1 MPVRSGSTANLPS
14 GAAERLRAMR
24 GTGDRPAFFTSDLS
38 VDEFLLVEQAGFEA
52 LGLVLGSS
60 IYHVGFQWQK
70 WSVSQELPVL
80 TRAMYDAR
88 ELAMTRMEE
97 EADLLGADGVVG
109 VRLVFKQYAM
119 DEGVLEF
126 QAIGTAIRHRER
138 KGSFRT
144 KDNRPFTSDL
154 SGQDLW
160 KLVRAGYRPVS
171 LAMGACVYHIAHLS
185 FMQALKQVGRNQEM
199 KIYTRRR
206 TRRASSRS
214 SACRPRRCSAAGSAW
229 SARASRSRTGGGART
244 RSSSSRWGPR
254 WCRWGAM
261 RSAEAARRRAA
272 GGDVRQRGMIG
283 PPARSA
289 VPV

>member
-1 MPVRSGSTANLPS
+1 MPDYVQGSTANLPK
-14 GAAERLRAMR
+14 GAAERLKAMR

-80 TRAMYDAR
+80 TSAMYDAR

-126 QAIGTAIRHRER
+126 QAIGTAIRHREA

-144 KDNRPFTSDL
+144 NDGRPFTSDL

-171 LAMGACVYHIAHLS
+171 LSMGACVYHIAHLS

-199 KIYTRRR
+199 KVYTEA
-206 TRRASSRS
+206 TY
-214 SACRPRRCSAAGSAW
+214 AARELALERMQ
-229 SARASRSRTGGGART
+229 AEALKAGGIGVVGARVEE
-244 RSSSSRWGPR
+244 SNWG
-254 WCRWGAM
+254 WGAN
-261 RSAEAARRRAA
+261 AIEFFAVGTAVAIVGDAA
-272 GGDVRQRGMIG
+272 QRM
-283 PPARSA
+283 PLDA
-289 VPV
+289 VQQVVTFDSIA

>member
-1 MPVRSGSTANLPS
+1 MPDYVPGSTASLPT

-24 GTGDRPAFFTSDLS
+24 GTGDHPAFFTSDLTI
-38 VDEFLLVEQAGFEA
+38 DEFLLVEQAGFEA

-97 EADLLGADGVVG
+97 EADLLGGDGVVG

-119 DEGVLEF
+119 EEGVLEF

-138 KGSFRT
+138 KGSYRT

-185 FMQALKQVGRNQEM
+185 FMQTLKQAGRNQEM
-199 KIYTRRR
+199 KVYTEA
-206 TRRASSRS
+206 TY
-214 SACRPRRCSAAGSAW
+214 AARELALERMQAEAVQRGGS
-229 SARASRSRTGGGART
+229 GVVGARVEE
-244 RSSSSRWGPR
+244 SNWG
-254 WCRWGAM
+254 WGANAIEFFAVGTAVTRM
-261 RSAEAARRRAA
+261 DGAAEPLPLSDVQRIVTFDNA
-272 GGDVRQRGMIG
+272 G
-283 PPARSA
+283 
-289 VPV
+289 

>member
-1 MPVRSGSTANLPS
+1 MPDYVPGSTANLPE
-14 GAAERLRAMR
+14 GAAARLRAMR
-24 GTGDRPAFFTSDLS
+24 GTGERPAFFTSDLS

-60 IYHVGFQWQK
+60 IYHVGFQWQR

-80 TRAMYDAR
+80 TRAMYEAR

-109 VRLVFKQYAM
+109 VRLVFKEYAM
-119 DEGVLEF
+119 EEGVLEF
-126 QAIGTAIRHRER
+126 QAIGTAIRHREQR
-138 KGSFRT
+138 GVLRT

-171 LAMGACVYHIAHLS
+171 LAMGACVYHIAHMS

-199 KIYTRRR
+199 KIYTEA
-206 TRRASSRS
+206 TY
-214 SACRPRRCSAAGSAW
+214 AARELALERMQ
-229 SARASRSRTGGGART
+229 AEAVQRGGAGVVGARVEE
-244 RSSSSRWGPR
+244 SNWG
-254 WCRWGAM
+254 WGAN
-261 RSAEAARRRAA
+261 AIEFFAVGTAVAPIEGA
-272 GGDVRQRGMIG
+272 VQRPGLD
-283 PPARSA
+283 A
-289 VPV
+289 VQAVVTFDGTA

>member
-1 MPVRSGSTANLPS
+1 MADYEPGSTANLPS

-24 GTGDRPAFFTSDLS
+24 GTGDRAAFFTSDLS

-80 TRAMYDAR
+80 TRAMYEAR

-109 VRLVFKQYAM
+109 VRLLFKQYAM

-126 QAIGTAIRHRER
+126 QAIGTAIRHRDR
-138 KGSFRT
+138 TGTLRT

-160 KLVRAGYRPVS
+160 KLMRGGYRPVS
-171 LAMGACVYHIAHLS
+171 LAMGACVFHIAHLT

-199 KIYTRRR
+199 KVYTEA
-206 TRRASSRS
+206 TY
-214 SACRPRRCSAAGSAW
+214 AARELALERMQ
-229 SARASRSRTGGGART
+229 AEAIERGGVGVVGARVEE
-244 RSSSSRWGPR
+244 SNWG
-254 WCRWGAM
+254 WGAN
-261 RSAEAARRRAA
+261 AIEFFAIGTALAPIPGA
-272 GGDVRQRGMIG
+272 TQRPGLDSVQQVVTFDG
-283 PPARSA
+283 N
-289 VPV
+289 

>member
-1 MPVRSGSTANLPS
+1 MPDYVPGSAANLPA
-14 GAAERLRAMR
+14 GAAERLKAMR
-24 GTGDRPAFFTSDLS
+24 GTGDRPAFFTSDLT

-52 LGLVLGSS
+52 LGLVMGSS

-70 WSVSQELPVL
+70 WSVSQELDVL
-80 TRAMYDAR
+80 SNAMFQAR

-126 QAIGTAIRHRER
+126 QAIGTAIRHLER

-171 LAMGACVYHIAHLS
+171 LSMGACVYHIAHLS
-185 FMQALKQVGRNQEM
+185 FMQTLKQVGRNQEM
-199 KIYTRRR
+199 KVYTEA
-206 TRRASSRS
+206 TY
-214 SACRPRRCSAAGSAW
+214 AAREFALERMQAEAVERGGIGVVGARVEESNWGWGANAIEFFAVGTAVAKMEGSAD
-229 SARASRSRTGGGART
+229 RPT
-244 RSSSSRWGPR
+244 
-254 WCRWGAM
+254 M
-261 RSAEAARRRAA
+261 AAVQQVVTFDDK
-272 GGDVRQRGMIG
+272 G
-283 PPARSA
+283 
-289 VPV
+289 

>member
-1 MPVRSGSTANLPS
+1 MQDYVPGSTANLPT

-52 LGLVLGSS
+52 LGLVMGSC
-60 IYHVGFQWQK
+60 IYHVGFQWQR
-70 WSVSQELPVL
+70 WSVSQELSVL
-80 TRAMYDAR
+80 TKAMFEAR

-138 KGSFRT
+138 VGSFRT

-171 LAMGACVYHIAHLS
+171 LSMGACVYHIAHLS
-185 FMQALKQVGRNQEM
+185 FMQALKQTGRNQEM
-199 KIYTRRR
+199 TIYTEA
-206 TRRASSRS
+206 TY
-214 SACRPRRCSAAGSAW
+214 AARELALERMQ
-229 SARASRSRTGGGART
+229 AEALERGGIGVVGARVEE
-244 RSSSSRWGPR
+244 SNWG
-254 WCRWGAM
+254 WGANAIEFFAVGTAIAPM
-261 RSAEAARRRAA
+261 GDKAERPKL
-272 GGDVRQRGMIG
+272 D
-283 PPARSA
+283 A
-289 VPV
+289 VQQVVTFDDKG

>member
-1 MPVRSGSTANLPS
+1 MPGYEPGSTVSLPA
-14 GAAERLRAMR
+14 GAAARLRAMR
-24 GTGDRPAFFTSDLS
+24 GAGDRPTFFSSDLS

-138 KGSFRT
+138 HGSLRT

-160 KLVRAGYRPVS
+160 KLIRAGYRPVS
-171 LAMGACVYHIAHLS
+171 LSMGACVYHIAHLS

-199 KIYTRRR
+199 TIYTEA
-206 TRRASSRS
+206 TY
-214 SACRPRRCSAAGSAW
+214 AARELALERMQ
-229 SARASRSRTGGGART
+229 AEAVQRGGVGVVGARVDE
-244 RSSSSRWGPR
+244 SNWG
-254 WCRWGAM
+254 WGAN
-261 RSAEAARRRAA
+261 AIEFFAVGTAVAPIDGA
-272 GGDVRQRGMIG
+272 TQRPGLDSVQQVVTFD
-283 PPARSA
+283 ATA
-289 VPV
+289 

>member
-1 MPVRSGSTANLPS
+1 
-14 GAAERLRAMR
+14 MR
-24 GTGDRPAFFTSDLS
+24 GTGDRPSFFTSDLS
-38 VDEFLLVEQAGFEA
+38 IDEFLLVEHAGFQA
-52 LGLVLGSS
+52 LGLVLGSC

-80 TRAMYDAR
+80 THAMYSAR

-97 EADLLGADGVVG
+97 EADILGADGIVG

-126 QAIGTAIRHRER
+126 QAIGTAIRHRQAT
-138 KGSFRT
+138 GSFRT

-199 KIYTRRR
+199 TIYTEA
-206 TRRASSRS
+206 TY
-214 SACRPRRCSAAGSAW
+214 AAREA
-229 SARASRSRTGGGART
+229 ALERMQAEAVQRGGIGVIGARVEE
-244 RSSSSRWGPR
+244 SNWG
-254 WCRWGAM
+254 WGAN
-261 RSAEAARRRAA
+261 AIEFFAVGTAVAP
-272 GGDVRQRGMIG
+272 GDGKDRQGLDIQQIVTFDG
-283 PPARSA
+283 TA
-289 VPV
+289 

>member
-1 MPVRSGSTANLPS
+1 MPDYVPGSTASLPT

-24 GTGDRPAFFTSDLS
+24 GTGDHPAFFTSDLTI
-38 VDEFLLVEQAGFEA
+38 DEFLLVEQAGFEA

-97 EADLLGADGVVG
+97 EADLLGGDGVVG

-119 DEGVLEF
+119 EEGILEF

-138 KGSFRT
+138 KGSYRT

-185 FMQALKQVGRNQEM
+185 FMQTLKQAGRNQEM
-199 KIYTRRR
+199 KVYTEA
-206 TRRASSRS
+206 TY
-214 SACRPRRCSAAGSAW
+214 AARELALERMQAEAVQRGGS
-229 SARASRSRTGGGART
+229 GVVGARVEE
-244 RSSSSRWGPR
+244 SNWG
-254 WCRWGAM
+254 WGANAIEFFAVGTAVTRM
-261 RSAEAARRRAA
+261 DGVAEPLPLSDVQRIVTFDNA
-272 GGDVRQRGMIG
+272 G
-283 PPARSA
+283 
-289 VPV
+289 

>member
-1 MPVRSGSTANLPS
+1 MPNDYTPGSTANLPA
-14 GAAERLRAMR
+14 GAAERLRRMR
-24 GTGDRPAFFTSDLS
+24 GTGESPTFFTSDLS
-38 VDEFLLVEQAGFEA
+38 IDEFLLVEQAGFEA

-60 IYHVGFQWQK
+60 IYHVGFQWQR

-80 TRAMYDAR
+80 THAMYHAR

-109 VRLVFKQYAM
+109 VRLIFKQYAM

-138 KGSFRT
+138 GGSLRT

-160 KLVRAGYRPVS
+160 KLLQGGYRPVS

-199 KIYTRRR
+199 VVYTEA
-206 TRRASSRS
+206 TY
-214 SACRPRRCSAAGSAW
+214 AARELALERMQ
-229 SARASRSRTGGGART
+229 AEAVERGGVGIVGARVEE
-244 RSSSSRWGPR
+244 SNWG
-254 WCRWGAM
+254 WGANAIEFFAVGTAVAPT
-261 RSAEAARRRAA
+261 SAE
-272 GGDVRQRGMIG
+272 
-283 PPARSA
+283 
-289 VPV
+289 VPRTPLENLQKVVTFDGIA

>member
-1 MPVRSGSTANLPS
+1 MPDYVPGSAASLPK
-14 GAAERLRAMR
+14 GAEQRLRAMR

-38 VDEFLLVEQAGFEA
+38 VDEFLLVEHAGFEA
-52 LGLVLGSS
+52 LGLVLGSC

-70 WSVSQELPVL
+70 WSVSQELPIL

-97 EADLLGADGVVG
+97 EADLLGADGIVG

-126 QAIGTAIRHRER
+126 QAVGTAIRHRER
-138 KGSFRT
+138 AGSMRT

-160 KLVRAGYRPVS
+160 KLVRGGYRPVS

-199 KIYTRRR
+199 TIYTEA
-206 TRRASSRS
+206 TY
-214 SACRPRRCSAAGSAW
+214 AAREMALERMQ
-229 SARASRSRTGGGART
+229 AEAVQRGGVGVVGARVEE
-244 RSSSSRWGPR
+244 SNWG
-254 WCRWGAM
+254 WGSNAIEFFAVGTAVAPIAGPAQ
-261 RSAEAARRRAA
+261 RDELEA
-272 GGDVRQRGMIG
+272 VQRVVTFD
-283 PPARSA
+283 STS
-289 VPV
+289 

>member
-1 MPVRSGSTANLPS
+1 MPNYVPGSTANLPA
-14 GAAERLRAMR
+14 GAAQRLRAMR

-38 VDEFLLVEQAGFEA
+38 VDEFLLVEQVGFEA
-52 LGLVLGSS
+52 LGLVMGSS

-80 TRAMYDAR
+80 TKAMFEAR

-109 VRLVFKQYAM
+109 VRLVFKEYAM
-119 DEGVLEF
+119 EEGVLEF

-138 KGSFRT
+138 VGSYRT

-171 LAMGACVYHIAHLS
+171 LSMGACVYHIAHLS
-185 FMQALKQVGRNQEM
+185 FMQALKQAGRNQEM
-199 KIYTRRR
+199 KIYTEA
-206 TRRASSRS
+206 TY
-214 SACRPRRCSAAGSAW
+214 AAREAALERMQAEAVERGG
-229 SARASRSRTGGGART
+229 TGIVGARVEE
-244 RSSSSRWGPR
+244 SNWG
-254 WCRWGAM
+254 WGANAIEFFAVGTAVAPM
-261 RSAEAARRRAA
+261 SDKGELPLQPVQQVVTFDSA
-272 GGDVRQRGMIG
+272 G
-283 PPARSA
+283 
-289 VPV
+289 

>member
-1 MPVRSGSTANLPS
+1 MPDYVPGSAANLPS

-24 GTGDRPAFFTSDLS
+24 GTGERPAFFTSDLS

-80 TRAMYDAR
+80 TRAMYEAR

-138 KGSFRT
+138 TGSFRT

-171 LAMGACVYHIAHLS
+171 LSMGACVYHIAHLS
-185 FMQALKQVGRNQEM
+185 FLQTLKQVGRNQEM
-199 KIYTRRR
+199 TVYTEATYAARELALERMQAEAVQRGGIGVVGARVEESNWGWGANAIEFFAVGTAVAVMGDGANR
-206 TRRASSRS
+206 TQLDAVQQVVTFD
-214 SACRPRRCSAAGSAW
+214 SAC
-229 SARASRSRTGGGART
+229 
-244 RSSSSRWGPR
+244 
-254 WCRWGAM
+254 
-261 RSAEAARRRAA
+261 
-272 GGDVRQRGMIG
+272 
-283 PPARSA
+283 
-289 VPV
+289 

>member
-1 MPVRSGSTANLPS
+1 MPDYVPGSTANLPA

-24 GTGDRPAFFTSDLS
+24 GTGDRPVFFTSDLS

-80 TRAMYDAR
+80 TKAMYDAR

-126 QAIGTAIRHRER
+126 QAIGTAIRHRE
-138 KGSFRT
+138 KQGSFRT
-144 KDNRPFTSDL
+144 SDNRPFTSDL

-160 KLVRAGYRPVS
+160 KLVGAGYRPVS
-171 LAMGACVYHIAHLS
+171 LSMGACVYHIAHLS
-185 FMQALKQVGRNQEM
+185 FMQALKQIGRNQEM
-199 KIYTRRR
+199 KVYTEA
-206 TRRASSRS
+206 TY
-214 SACRPRRCSAAGSAW
+214 AARELALERMQTE
-229 SARASRSRTGGGART
+229 AIERGGIGVVGARVEE
-244 RSSSSRWGPR
+244 SNWG
-254 WCRWGAM
+254 WGANAIEFFAVGTAVAAIGD
-261 RSAEAARRRAA
+261 SA
-272 GGDVRQRGMIG
+272 VRQPM
-283 PPARSA
+283 SA
-289 VPV
+289 VQQVVTFDSIG

>member
-1 MPVRSGSTANLPS
+1 MPDYTPGSTANLPA
-14 GAAERLRAMR
+14 GAATRLRAMR
-24 GTGDRPAFFTSDLS
+24 GTGERPAFFTSDLS
-38 VDEFLLVEQAGFEA
+38 IDEFLLVEHAGFEA

-97 EADLLGADGVVG
+97 EADLLGADGIVG
-109 VRLVFKQYAM
+109 VRLVFKEYAM

-126 QAIGTAIRHRER
+126 QAIGTAIRHRE
-138 KGSFRT
+138 KTGSLRT
-144 KDNRPFTSDL
+144 KDDRPFTSDL

-160 KLVRAGYRPVS
+160 KLMQGGYRPVS

-199 KIYTRRR
+199 KVYTEA
-206 TRRASSRS
+206 TY
-214 SACRPRRCSAAGSAW
+214 AARELALERMQLE
-229 SARASRSRTGGGART
+229 AQQRGGVGVVGARVEE
-244 RSSSSRWGPR
+244 SNWG
-254 WCRWGAM
+254 WGAN
-261 RSAEAARRRAA
+261 AIEFFAVGTAVAPIGDGAARTPLDKVQKVVTFDATA
-272 GGDVRQRGMIG
+272 
-283 PPARSA
+283 
-289 VPV
+289 

>member
-1 MPVRSGSTANLPS
+1 MPDYVPGSTANLPQ
-14 GAAERLRAMR
+14 GAAQRLRAMR

-38 VDEFLLVEQAGFEA
+38 IDEFLLVEHAGFEA
-52 LGLVLGSS
+52 LGLVLGSC

-80 TRAMYDAR
+80 THAMYSAR

-97 EADLLGADGVVG
+97 EADILGADGIVG

-126 QAIGTAIRHRER
+126 QAVGTAIRHRE
-138 KGSFRT
+138 KAGSMRT

-160 KLVRAGYRPVS
+160 KLVRGGYRPVS
-171 LAMGACVYHIAHLS
+171 LAMGACVYHIAHMS

-199 KIYTRRR
+199 TIYTEA
-206 TRRASSRS
+206 TY
-214 SACRPRRCSAAGSAW
+214 AARELALE
-229 SARASRSRTGGGART
+229 R
-244 RSSSSRWGPR
+244 
-254 WCRWGAM
+254 M
-261 RSAEAARRRAA
+261 QAEAAERGGVGVVGARVEESNWGWGSNAIEFFAVGTAVAPLA
-272 GGDVRQRGMIG
+272 GAPRQDELE
-283 PPARSA
+283 A
-289 VPV
+289 VQRVVTFDSTS

>member
-1 MPVRSGSTANLPS
+1 MPDYVPGSAANLPK
-14 GAAERLRAMR
+14 GAEQRLRAMR

-38 VDEFLLVEQAGFEA
+38 VDEFLLIEHAGFEA
-52 LGLVLGSS
+52 LGLVLGSC

-70 WSVSQELPVL
+70 WSVSQELPIL

-97 EADLLGADGVVG
+97 EADLLGADGIVG

-126 QAIGTAIRHRER
+126 QAVGTAIRHREHA
-138 KGSFRT
+138 GSMRT

-160 KLVRAGYRPVS
+160 KLVRGGYRPVS

-199 KIYTRRR
+199 TIYTEA
-206 TRRASSRS
+206 TY
-214 SACRPRRCSAAGSAW
+214 AAREMALERMQ
-229 SARASRSRTGGGART
+229 AEAVQRGGVGVVGARVEE
-244 RSSSSRWGPR
+244 SNWG
-254 WCRWGAM
+254 WGSNAIEFF
-261 RSAEAARRRAA
+261 AVGTAVAPIA
-272 GGDVRQRGMIG
+272 GAPQSDELQAVQRVVTFD
-283 PPARSA
+283 STS
-289 VPV
+289 

>member
-1 MPVRSGSTANLPS
+1 MSDYVPGSTANLPS
-14 GAAERLRAMR
+14 GAAERLRSMR

-80 TRAMYDAR
+80 TRAMYEAR

-109 VRLVFKQYAM
+109 VRLIFKQYAM

-138 KGSFRT
+138 VGSFRT
-144 KDNRPFTSDL
+144 KHNRPFTSDL

-185 FMQALKQVGRNQEM
+185 FLQALKQAGRNQEM
-199 KIYTRRR
+199 TIYTEA
-206 TRRASSRS
+206 TY
-214 SACRPRRCSAAGSAW
+214 AARELALERMQAEAVQDGAI
-229 SARASRSRTGGGART
+229 GIVGARVEE
-244 RSSSSRWGPR
+244 SNWG
-254 WCRWGAM
+254 WGANAIEFFAVGTAVAPM
-261 RSAEAARRRAA
+261 FDSSKPRQLDAVQQVVTFNSA
-272 GGDVRQRGMIG
+272 G
-283 PPARSA
+283 
-289 VPV
+289 

>member
-1 MPVRSGSTANLPS
+1 MPDYVQGSTANLPA

-24 GTGDRPAFFTSDLS
+24 GTGDRPAFFTSDLT
-38 VDEFLLVEQAGFEA
+38 VDEFLLVEQAGFDA
-52 LGLVLGSS
+52 LGLVMGSS

-70 WSVSQELPVL
+70 WSVSQELVVL
-80 TRAMYDAR
+80 TKAMFEAR

-126 QAIGTAIRHRER
+126 QAIGTAIRHRE
-138 KGSFRT
+138 KTGSFRT

-171 LAMGACVYHIAHLS
+171 LSMGACVYHIAHLS
-185 FMQALKQVGRNQEM
+185 FMQALKQTGRNQEM
-199 KIYTRRR
+199 KIYTDATYAARELALERMQAEAVER
-206 TRRASSRS
+206 GGSGVVGARVEESNWGWGANAIEFFAVGTAVVPMSSDTD
-214 SACRPRRCSAAGSAW
+214 RPRLDAVQQVV
-229 SARASRSRTGGGART
+229 TFNDK
-244 RSSSSRWGPR
+244 
-254 WCRWGAM
+254 
-261 RSAEAARRRAA
+261 
-272 GGDVRQRGMIG
+272 GDV
-283 PPARSA
+283 STT
-289 VPV
+289 

>member
-1 MPVRSGSTANLPS
+1 MTPYVPGTTANLPA
-14 GAAERLRAMR
+14 GAAQRLKLMR
-24 GTGDRPAFFTSDLS
+24 GTGERPAFFTSDLS
-38 VDEFLLVEQAGFEA
+38 IDEFLLVEQAGFEA

-80 TRAMYDAR
+80 THSMYDAR

-97 EADLLGADGVVG
+97 EADLLGADGIVG

-138 KGSFRT
+138 GGSLRT

-160 KLVRAGYRPVS
+160 KLMQGGYRPVS

-199 KIYTRRR
+199 TVYTEA
-206 TRRASSRS
+206 TY
-214 SACRPRRCSAAGSAW
+214 AARELALERMQLE
-229 SARASRSRTGGGART
+229 AVQRGGVGIVGARVEE
-244 RSSSSRWGPR
+244 SNWG
-254 WCRWGAM
+254 WGAN
-261 RSAEAARRRAA
+261 AIEFFAVGTAVAPI
-272 GGDVRQRGMIG
+272 GDGAVRTPLDNVQKVVTFDGT
-283 PPARSA
+283 A
-289 VPV
+289 

>member
-1 MPVRSGSTANLPS
+1 MPDYVPGSTANLPQ
-14 GAAERLRAMR
+14 GAAQRLRAMR

-38 VDEFLLVEQAGFEA
+38 VDEFLLVEHAGFEA
-52 LGLVLGSS
+52 LGLVLGSC

-80 TRAMYDAR
+80 THAMYSAR

-97 EADLLGADGVVG
+97 EADILGADGIVG

-126 QAIGTAIRHRER
+126 QAVGTAIRHRE
-138 KGSFRT
+138 KAGSMRT

-160 KLVRAGYRPVS
+160 KLVRGGYRPVS
-171 LAMGACVYHIAHLS
+171 LAMGACVYHIAHMS

-199 KIYTRRR
+199 TIYTEA
-206 TRRASSRS
+206 TY
-214 SACRPRRCSAAGSAW
+214 AARELALE
-229 SARASRSRTGGGART
+229 R
-244 RSSSSRWGPR
+244 
-254 WCRWGAM
+254 M
-261 RSAEAARRRAA
+261 QAEAA
-272 GGDVRQRGMIG
+272 QRGG
-283 PPARSA
+283 VGVVGARVEESNWGWGSNAIEFFA
-289 VPV
+289 VGTAVAPIAGAPQQDELEAVQRVVTYDSTS

>member
-1 MPVRSGSTANLPS
+1 MPDYVPGSTASLPS
-14 GAAERLRAMR
+14 GAADRLRAMR
-24 GTGDRPAFFTSDLS
+24 GTGEHPAFFTSDLTI
-38 VDEFLLVEQAGFEA
+38 DEFLLIEQAGFEA

-97 EADLLGADGVVG
+97 EADLLGGDGVVG
-109 VRLVFKQYAM
+109 VRLVFKTYAM
-119 DEGVLEF
+119 EEGVLEF

-160 KLVRAGYRPVS
+160 KLVRAGYRPMS

-185 FMQALKQVGRNQEM
+185 FMQTLKQAGRNQEM
-199 KIYTRRR
+199 KVYTEATYAARELALERMQAEAVRRG
-206 TRRASSRS
+206 
-214 SACRPRRCSAAGSAW
+214 GS
-229 SARASRSRTGGGART
+229 GVVGARVEE
-244 RSSSSRWGPR
+244 SNWG
-254 WCRWGAM
+254 WGANAIEFFAVGTAVTRM
-261 RSAEAARRRAA
+261 DGAAEPLPLSDVQRVVTFDSA
-272 GGDVRQRGMIG
+272 G
-283 PPARSA
+283 
-289 VPV
+289 